1 MSDKL
6 MIEQLTEGLEM
17 EKMAEEAEMEKMAQ
31 VCNVVDQAQTLTLI
45 GEDMYK
51 IASELGDE
59 SLAALAVDT
68 YGLGDRMGSC
78 LVKTAS
84 EDSESMA
91 DSLEIAEDMHKLAS
105 VYADLADETGDE
117 TLVKMAEAMIPIA
130 NEMVEEANGFYEEMN
145 KEAGVRDMA
154 QSVKGAFAGKEMG
167 KYLKKTT
174 KNAIGQSGHEE
185 GLISE
190 LKYLLSHKKG
200 LKSAL
205 PAVAAY
211 GGSAAA
217 LAGAGYG
224 AKKAFGK
231 KD

>member
-145 KEAGVRDMA
+145 KEAGIADKA
-154 QSVKGAFAGKEMG
+154 KGLGRLLSGKKAYDLAAGMQDIQKRTG
-167 KYLKKTT
+167 GGDISKLK
-174 KNAIGQSGHEE
+174 
-185 GLISE
+185 GLIQAIRANPKSN
-190 LKYLLSHKKG
+190 LSSVLAPVG
-200 LKSAL
+200 
-205 PAVAAY
+205 
-211 GGSAAA
+211 AAA
-217 LAGAGYG
+217 VLAGAGYG